1 MYYHSSLADLAPFFL
16 AEYLIIFSKKLEKL
30 NKIIQMFDKG
40 IIWHSFDNKGTLFP
54 SYLQVKY

>member
-1 MYYHSSLADLAPFFL
+1 L